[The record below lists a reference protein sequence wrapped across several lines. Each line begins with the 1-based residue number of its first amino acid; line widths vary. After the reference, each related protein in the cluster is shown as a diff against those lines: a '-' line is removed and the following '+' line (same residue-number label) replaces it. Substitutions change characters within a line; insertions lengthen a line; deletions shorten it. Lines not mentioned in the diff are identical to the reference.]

1 MIHIEKQLQLK
12 KLLPLTKKKGEIIA
26 FIGIDGAGKSTQIDL
41 LIEYIKSSGAKPTYL
56 WTRGGYT
63 GPFNTLKS
71 LVRLI
76 MGKKA
81 PPSGRNE
88 KRDLVI
94 KKPLVRNI
102 WLTLAILDLIFVYG
116 IYVRFLRML
125 GRVIVADRY
134 LWDTWI
140 DFRLNFV
147 EVNVD
152 RWFIWKVLKW
162 LTPRPDHAFLLL
174 IPTEESLRRSKQKDE
189 PFPDTEETLKKRLEC
204 YKELSLSVNWT
215 VLDCMRPVEEISD
228 EIKDKCLK

>member
-1 MIHIEKQLQLK
+1 MSLVNNKSQLI
-12 KLLPLTKKKGEIIA
+12 T
-26 FIGIDGAGKSTQIDL
+26 FSGIDGAGKSTQIEL
-41 LIEYIKSSGAKPTYL
+41 LIENIRDLGARPKYL

-102 WLTLAILDLIFVYG
+102 WLTLAIVDLIFVYG
-116 IYVRFLRML
+116 VYVRFLCWS

-140 DFRLNFV
+140 DFRLNFA
-147 EVNVD
+147 EVNID
-152 RWFIWKVLKW
+152 RWFLWKVLK
-162 LTPRPDHAFLLL
+162 LCTPKPDHAFLLL

-189 PFPDTEETLKKRLEC
+189 PFPDSEETLKKRLKY
-204 YKELSLSVNWT
+204 YKELSSTVNWKI
-215 VLDCMRPVEEISD
+215 LDCMRPVEEISN

>member
-1 MIHIEKQLQLK
+1 ML
-12 KLLPLTKKKGEIIA
+12 IA
-26 FIGIDGAGKSTQIDL
+26 DVKI
-41 LIEYIKSSGAKPTYL
+41 SGTKPTYL

-76 MGKKA
+76 IGKKV

-94 KKPLVRNI
+94 KKPLVRNV
-102 WLTLAILDLIFVYG
+102 WLALAIVDLVFVYG
-116 IYVRFLRML
+116 VYVRLLRWS

-140 DFRLNFV
+140 DFRLNFA

-152 RWFIWKVLKW
+152 SWFLWKILAW
-162 LTPRPDHAFLLL
+162 FTPKPDHAFLLL
-174 IPTEESLRRSKQKDE
+174 IPTEESIRRSKQKNE
-189 PFPDTEETLKKRLEC
+189 PFPDSEETLKKRLEY
-204 YKELSLSVNWT
+204 YKELSSTVNWT